1 MAMDHEYSE
10 LTPKQGAFV
19 REYLLDL
26 NATQA
31 AIRAGYSAHTAN
43 EQGSR
48 LLANVK
54 VSAAIEQAKIE
65 RAEKTKIDAEFVLA
79 GIKRVTERCE
89 QAEPV
94 LDREGN
100 ETGEYTFQA
109 GAALKGYE
117 LLGRHLKMFTDKQEI
132 AVTNLADVVATVAG
146 ASLPVSQDAGDD
158 DETE

>member
-1 MAMDHEYSE
+1 MAMDHEFPE
-10 LTPKQGAFV
+10 LTQKQGNFV
-19 REYLLDL
+19 REFLIDR

-31 AIRAGYSAHTAN
+31 AIRAGYSEN
-43 EQGSR
+43 
-48 LLANVK
+48 
-54 VSAAIEQAKIE
+54 SAGVIGHENLTKPEIKKHLDIAIEE
-65 RAEKTKIDAEFVLA
+65 RAERTKIDADFVLQ
-79 GIKRVTERCE
+79 GITRVTQRCE

-132 AVTNLADVVATVAG
+132 AVTNLADVVAAVAG
-146 ASLPVSQDAGDD
+146 ASLPVAQDGDD